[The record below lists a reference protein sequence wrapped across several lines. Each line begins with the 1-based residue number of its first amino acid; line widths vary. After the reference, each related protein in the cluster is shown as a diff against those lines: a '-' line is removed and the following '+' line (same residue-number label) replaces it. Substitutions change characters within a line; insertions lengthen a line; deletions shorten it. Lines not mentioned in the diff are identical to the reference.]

1 MSATLKNTQAAPLSI
16 ISIAISGGSTPADYL
31 AGGNCPVSPSTL
43 GPGESCT
50 ITVTFTPS
58 APGIRTATLT
68 VKDDAHASPLTV
80 AVKGMGVATISNTS
94 GSGGLA
100 TTTGLGTTTI
110 GAASG
115 AINGSTTLT
124 VTPGFILTGS
134 LNNARYYYTATFL
147 NNGLVL
153 MAGGVASNGNPTT
166 SAELYNPAAGTFTA
180 TGSLST
186 ARANFTATLL
196 NNGDVLVAGGYN
208 NPNSIY
214 LSSAELYSPSSGTF
228 TATGSM
234 SNARYY
240 QGATLLTNGMVLIAG
255 GGGCNGTGCTGANLA
270 GAELYDPNAGTF
282 TTTGSLNVARYDP
295 TMTLLPTGNVLVA
308 GGSNSSG

>member
-1 MSATLKNTQAAPLSI
+1 
-16 ISIAISGGSTPADYL
+16 
-31 AGGNCPVSPSTL
+31 
-43 GPGESCT
+43 
-50 ITVTFTPS
+50 
-58 APGIRTATLT
+58 
-68 VKDDAHASPLTV
+68 
-80 AVKGMGVATISNTS
+80 
-94 GSGGLA
+94 
-100 TTTGLGTTTI
+100 
-110 GAASG
+110 
-115 AINGSTTLT
+115 LT